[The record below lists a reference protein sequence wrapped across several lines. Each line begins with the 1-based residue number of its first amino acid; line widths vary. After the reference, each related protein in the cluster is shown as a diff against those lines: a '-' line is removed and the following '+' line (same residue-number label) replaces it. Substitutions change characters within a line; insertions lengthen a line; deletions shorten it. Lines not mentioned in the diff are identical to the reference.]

1 MRVGTAILTGA
12 LLLGATLS
20 APAALAQETKSPAAA
35 ARAYYQEGID
45 LTAAGR
51 LGEAEAKFLEAWALQ
66 KSYDV
71 AANLG
76 EVSMRLE
83 KPAEAAFYF
92 KFALAN
98 FPASGQENKRLF
110 LEKRLLE
117 AKAKAAS
124 VTVVVNVAG
133 AEVRIN
139 GKPAGKAPIE
149 GAVFVAPG
157 DCTVEVTAP
166 DLEPFR
172 QTIRASAGGSHEV
185 RAVLAPP
192 AKSPVPGVVVGGVGV
207 AGLAAGVALFLVSN
221 DKYEASKRLHDEIA
235 GGSGGPATCA
245 AGVAHPKCAE
255 LKSTAEM
262 SDTLYTSGLALM
274 IGGAVL
280 TAGGAAYLGYTLSA
294 SPSPA
299 AGSRPTVTRVGLRG
313 TGFFVQGS
321 F

>member
-12 LLLGATLS
+12 LLLAAGLS
-20 APAALAQETKSPAAA
+20 APGALAQETKSAAA
-35 ARAYYQEGID
+35 SARTFYQEGID

-76 EVSMRLE
+76 EVSIRLE
-83 KPAEAAFYF
+83 KPAEAAYYF

-110 LEKRLLE
+110 LEKRLVE

-124 VTVVVNVAG
+124 VTVVVNVPG

-185 RAVLAPP
+185 RADLAPP
-192 AKSPVPGVVVGGVGV
+192 AKSPVPGIVAGGVGV
-207 AGLAAGVALFLVSN
+207 AGMAAGVALFLVSI
-221 DKYEASKRLHDEIA
+221 DKYDASERLYDQIA
-235 GGSGGPATCA
+235 GGRSGPATCA
-245 AGVAHPKCAE
+245 PGVAHPKCAE
-255 LKSTAEM
+255 LKSTAEL
-262 SDTLYTSGLALM
+262 SDTLYASSLALM
-274 IGGAVL
+274 IGGAML
-280 TAGGAAYLGYTLSA
+280 TAGGAGYFGYALST
-294 SPSPA
+294 SPPPA
-299 AGSRPTVTRVGLRG
+299 AGGRPTVTRVGLRG
-313 TGFFVQGS
+313 TGFFVSGS